1 MICRANCKLNIHLR
15 VTGKLP
21 DGYHSLETIFQEIPF
36 YDEIEI
42 DVLSDDRIVFSSDGI
57 RIPDGGNNICTKAAE
72 ILKNTYGIK
81 KGCSIVLT
89 KNVPIGAGL
98 GGGSSD
104 AASVLKA
111 LNDLWEINLPD
122 EELEKIGLKLGADV
136 PFFIKGKCAWAEGK
150 GELLRPIEPI
160 LKNGSILL
168 IYPHIHISTPD
179 AYRKLN
185 LNLTKLSNN
194 IIFAEVSKPGVSL
207 SGIRAGLKNDFE
219 NVVFKEYPEIGRI
232 KELLLCGGADFAAM
246 SGSGSTVFGF
256 FTNEVSLKNSIGL
269 IDKNYFVKAV
279 KL

>member
-36 YDEIEI
+36 YDEIDITALESGL
-42 DVLSDDRIVFSSDGI
+42 VEFASHGI
-57 RIPDGGNNICTKAAE
+57 RIPDGGNNICTKSAD
-72 ILKNTYGIK
+72 ILKKTYGIN
-81 KGCSIVLT
+81 KGCRIVLT

-104 AASVLKA
+104 AAAVLKA
-111 LNDLWEINLPD
+111 LNELWGLNLSD
-122 EELEKIGLKLGADV
+122 AELEHIGLKLGADV
-136 PFFIKGKCAWAEGK
+136 PFFIKGGCAWAEGK
-150 GELLRPIEPI
+150 GELLRPMEPL

-194 IIFAEVSKPGVSL
+194 IIFAEVSKPDVSL
-207 SGIRAGLKNDFE
+207 SGIRAGLVNDFE
-219 NVVFKEYPEIGRI
+219 IAVFKEYPEIGKV
-232 KELLLCGGADFAAM
+232 KELLLNKGADFAAM

-256 FTNEVSLKNSIGL
+256 FTDEDKLKNSMEL
-269 IDKNYFVKAV
+269 IDKKYFVKAV

>member
-21 DGYHSLETIFQEIPF
+21 DGYHSLETIFQEIPY
-36 YDEIEI
+36 YDEIDITTLESGQI
-42 DVLSDDRIVFSSDGI
+42 EFASHGI
-57 RIPDGGNNICTKAAE
+57 KIPDGGNNICTKAAE
-72 ILKNTYGIK
+72 ILKKTYGIK
-81 KGCSIVLT
+81 KGCRIVLT

-111 LNDLWEINLPD
+111 LNDLWEIDIPD

-136 PFFIKGKCAWAEGK
+136 PFFIKGGCAWAEGK
-150 GELLRPIEPI
+150 GELLTPIEPI
-160 LKNGSILL
+160 LKDGSILL

-179 AYRKLN
+179 AYKKLN
-185 LNLTKLSNN
+185 LNLTNLSNH
-194 IIFAEVSKPGVSL
+194 IIFAEVSKPDVSL
-207 SGIRAGLKNDFE
+207 SGIRAGLVNDFE
-219 NVVFKEYPEIGRI
+219 IAVFKEYPEIGKV
-232 KELLLCGGADFAAM
+232 KELLLNKGADFAAM

-256 FTNEVSLKNSIGL
+256 FTDENKLKNSMEL
-269 IDKNYFVKAV
+269 TDRKYFVKAV